1 VTDSS
6 CPLTHQVPVPPDDS
20 VCVRFG
26 FSRCA
31 LGLVEVLQAGV
42 MVLDGDGVIAY
53 LNRAGADILGVDA
66 DAVIGREISSA
77 GLDFDHLREIGSSGG
92 RWGKRSE
99 IRLSRNT
106 NQSWIGF
113 KMTIIEDM
121 LKDVEGNQYVLIF
134 QNIDESI
141 RLRKERDRF
150 LRMATVS
157 RILPTIAHEIKNPLA
172 GIKALSD
179 VLLDE
184 LGDPRQRE
192 DVEAIRTEVERLR
205 LIVDGLGMADGALLD
220 GRENINPEEE
230 IRTVLRL
237 VAPKAAN
244 LGIRVEKQLQGG
256 LSLPLNRSLFRVVL
270 INLLNNAME
279 ACSAGDRVQI
289 RCEHREPEEFRLV
302 IEDSGTGMSPETLE
316 QATEFF
322 FTTKET
328 GSGIGL
334 ALIEQVVRKSGGRL
348 FIDSREGAGTRVEIR
363 LDGGNEAE

>member
-1 VTDSS
+1 VTDQR

-42 MVLDGDGVIAY
+42 MVLDGHGVIAY
-53 LNRAGADILGVDA
+53 LNRAGADIIGVDA
-66 DAVIGREISSA
+66 DASIGQDISSA
-77 GLDFDHLREIGSSGG
+77 GLDFDRLREIGSSGG

-99 IRLSRNT
+99 IRLSRNGK
-106 NQSWIGF
+106 QSWIGF
-113 KMTIIEDM
+113 KMTVVEDM

-134 QNIDESI
+134 QNIDENI

-150 LRMATVS
+150 LRMATVA

-184 LGDPRQRE
+184 LRDPRQRE
-192 DVEAIRTEVERLR
+192 DVQAIRTEVERLG

-220 GRENINPEEE
+220 GRENINPDDE

-244 LGIRVEKQLQGG
+244 LGISLEKELDGN
-256 LSLPLNRSLFRVVL
+256 LALPLNRSLFRVVL

-279 ACSAGDRVQI
+279 ACSSGDRVRI
-289 RCEHREPEEFRLV
+289 LCEHRDPEEFQLV

-334 ALIEQVVRKSGGRL
+334 ALIEQVVGKSGGKL
-348 FIDSREGAGTRVEIR
+348 LINSREGAGTRVEIR
-363 LDGGNEAE
+363 LKGGDEKE